1 MAYALAGAAEHLAS
15 KGRNGDTMLVHM
27 NPIEVAWLNEQSPG
41 GLTINPD
48 TGQPEAFAFLLPL
61 LAGAVGPG
69 LMGAMGISGLGAT
82 LGTAGLTALADYAV
96 NKDPQKALSSG
107 LLSFGLGG
115 LGNAFKGADTAM
127 KGINTAATAVP
138 NAINTATSAIPS
150 GVMTAAKAAMATN
163 PALNAVANAG
173 GALAKNAMSGLA
185 NTGTQ
190 QAGGLLSKVGGTM
203 GRALQDPRAAFNA
216 IKANPYTIAAPL
228 AAGTAL
234 TASNVMQPMP
244 YRGPEEDDKYKG
256 DYQRERF
263 PGPRTRN
270 QYTGDIGRYG
280 VEGGEFN
287 YFTPNNDR
295 MASPPILGM
304 QGLGAYG
311 MAMGGAV
318 LGEGDGVSDSIPA
331 IGPGQR
337 PIQLSD
343 GEYVIPA
350 DVVSMLGKGSTNGG
364 IRYLDA
370 MIAKTRDNPPRQ
382 EKGSPPQRRAA

>member
-27 NPIEVAWLNEQSPG
+27 NPIEVAWLNEQTPG

-61 LAGAVGPG
+61 LAGAAGPG

-96 NKDPQKALSSG
+96 NKDPQKALGSG

-115 LGNAFKGADTAM
+115 LGNAFKGADTAV
-127 KGINTAATAVP
+127 KGINTAATALP

-150 GVMTAAKAAMATN
+150 GVMTAAKGALATN
-163 PALNAVANAG
+163 PMLNAVANAG
-173 GALAKNAMSGLA
+173 GALAKNATSGLA
-185 NTGTQ
+185 NMGTQ

-203 GRALQDPRAAFNA
+203 GRALQDPMAALNA
-216 IKANPYTIAAPL
+216 AKMNPYTIGVPL
-228 AAGTAL
+228 AAGAAL
-234 TASNVMQPMP
+234 SMPQPMS
-244 YRGPEEDDKYKG
+244 YRGPNEEDDKYGG
-256 DYQRERF
+256 DYARERF

-280 VEGGEFN
+280 VDSGEFN

-295 MASPPILGM
+295 MASPPILGPA
-304 QGLGAYG
+304 GLGAYG
-311 MAMGGAV
+311 MANGGAV

-331 IGPGQR
+331 IGPGDR

-382 EKGSPPQRRAA
+382 EKGKPPRRMAA

>member
-27 NPIEVAWLNEQSPG
+27 NPLEVAWLNEQTPG
-41 GLTINPD
+41 GLTTNPD

-61 LAGAVGPG
+61 LAGAAGPG

-96 NKDPQKALSSG
+96 NKDPQKALGSG

-115 LGNAFKGADTAM
+115 LGNAM
-127 KGINTAATAVP
+127 KGGAEAVKAAPGLASTVTNTADGIRIAGGQLATP
-138 NAINTATSAIPS
+138 ATSALSALGQQATKS
-150 GVMTAAKAAMATN
+150 GGMLSGLGTLGTAAKNPMAAMN
-163 PALNAVANAG
+163 
-173 GALAKNAMSGLA
+173 S
-185 NTGTQ
+185 
-190 QAGGLLSKVGGTM
+190 
-203 GRALQDPRAAFNA
+203 
-216 IKANPYTIAAPL
+216 IKANPLSIGVPL
-228 AAGTAL
+228 AAGAAL
-234 TASNVMQPMP
+234 SMPQPVS
-244 YRGPEEDDKYKG
+244 YRGPNEEDDKYGG
-256 DYQRERF
+256 DYARERF

-280 VEGGEFN
+280 VDSGEFN

-295 MASPPILGM
+295 MASPPILGPA
-304 QGLGAYG
+304 GLGAYG
-311 MAMGGAV
+311 MANGGAV

-331 IGPGQR
+331 IGPGDR

-382 EKGSPPQRRAA
+382 EKGKPPRRMAA

>member
-27 NPIEVAWLNEQSPG
+27 NPIEVAWLNEQTPG

-61 LAGAVGPG
+61 LAGAAGPG

-96 NKDPQKALSSG
+96 NKDPQKALGSG

-115 LGNAFKGADTAM
+115 LGNAM
-127 KGINTAATAVP
+127 KGGAEAVKAAPGIASTVTNTADGIRIAGGQLATP
-138 NAINTATSAIPS
+138 ATSALSALGQQATKS
-150 GVMTAAKAAMATN
+150 GGM
-163 PALNAVANAG
+163 
-173 GALAKNAMSGLA
+173 MSGL
-185 NTGTQ
+185 GT
-190 QAGGLLSKVGGTM
+190 VGKAVQNPM
-203 GRALQDPRAAFNA
+203 AAMNS
-216 IKANPYTIAAPL
+216 IKANPLYIGAPIAAG
-228 AAGTAL
+228 AAL
-234 TASNVMQPMP
+234 SMI
-244 YRGPEEDDKYKG
+244 GPTGYKMGNNEEDDKYKG

-280 VEGGEFN
+280 VDGGEFN

-295 MASPPILGM
+295 LASPPILGPS
-304 QGLGAYG
+304 GLGAYG

>member
-27 NPIEVAWLNEQSPG
+27 NPIEVAWLNEQTPG
-41 GLTINPD
+41 GLTTNPD

-61 LAGAVGPG
+61 LAGAVGPS
-69 LMGAMGISGLGAT
+69 LMGAAGLTGLGA
-82 LGTAGLTALADYAV
+82 LAGTAGLTALTDYAV
-96 NKDPQKALSSG
+96 NKDPKRALGSG

-115 LGNAFKGADTAM
+115 LGNAFKGTAGAASTVAKGAD
-127 KGINTAATAVP
+127 GIK
-138 NAINTATSAIPS
+138 I
-150 GVMTAAKAAMATN
+150 
-163 PALNAVANAG
+163 AG
-173 GALAKNAMSGLA
+173 GTIATPGLLAAPK
-185 NTGTQ
+185 
-190 QAGGLLSKVGGTM
+190 AGGLLSGLGTVGQAIQNPSVAM
-203 GRALQDPRAAFNA
+203 QAL
-216 IKANPYTIAAPL
+216 KANPMSIAAPL
-228 AAGTAL
+228 AAGAAL
-234 TASNVMQPMP
+234 SVPQQMP
-244 YRGPEEDDKYKG
+244 YRGPEEDDKYGG
-256 DYQRERF
+256 DYARERF

-280 VEGGEFN
+280 VDSGEFN

-295 MASPPILGM
+295 MASPPILGPA
-304 QGLGAYG
+304 GLGAYG
-311 MAMGGAV
+311 MANGGAV

-331 IGPGQR
+331 IGPGDR

-382 EKGSPPQRRAA
+382 EKGKPPRRMAA